1 MKTELKARLKRL
13 EAQAGAGREKPRLR
27 FVTVEGKPALLSGG
41 LALSK
46 DALKK
51 SLAGYYRAAD
61 RDIERLMI
69 MPRPS
74 AADPAEDETLKLK
87 REIRELEAK
96 RRELRARKAAKEKR
110 PRKKRE
116 IRPTG
121 KAGAVPRLLQS
132 LLKRKDRLHRE
143 VSLEKRKATK

>member
-1 MKTELKARLKRL
+1 MYERLKARLKRL

-27 FVTVEGKPALLSGG
+27 FVTVEGKPTLLSGG

-96 RRELRARKAAKEKR
+96 RRKLRARKAAREKR

-116 IRPTG
+116 VRPKG
-121 KAGAVPRLLQS
+121 EPAGGPRLIRS
-132 LLKRKDRLHRE
+132 LLKRKNKFQRE
-143 VSLEKRKATK
+143 LEFDKRKINE

>member
-1 MKTELKARLKRL
+1 MKTELKTRLKRL
-13 EAQAGAGREKPRLR
+13 EATAGAAREKPRLR
-27 FVTVEGKPALLSGG
+27 FVTIEGFPALVSGG

-51 SLAGYYRAAD
+51 SLAGYQAAQ
-61 RDIERLMI
+61 DIERVMV

-74 AADPAEDETLKLK
+74 AADPAEEETSKLK

-116 IRPTG
+116 PRPTG
-121 KAGAVPRLLQS
+121 KAGGVPRLLQS
-132 LLKRKDRLHRE
+132 LLKRKARLHRE